1 MIVEHQFGPYFDQD
15 ARVLLL
21 GSFPSLQSRKEQF
34 YYAHSQNRFWKVL
47 AHVFGDEVPQ
57 DLMQKKSFLSHHHLA
72 LWDVI
77 ESCEIVNSED
87 SSIKKARPT
96 DLSLILDSCK
106 IEKIYCLG
114 NTAGRYFKK
123 FHPELAYMMTVLPS
137 TSPANA
143 RYSLDKLI
151 YIYRIISIEG

>member
-1 MIVEHQFGPYFDQD
+1 MLVSHPFEPVYDRYSHI
-15 ARVLLL
+15 LIL
-21 GSFPSLQSRKEQF
+21 GSFPSVRSREQGFF
-34 YYAHSQNRFWKVL
+34 YGHPQNRFWKVL

-106 IEKIYCLG
+106 IERIYCLG

-123 FHPELAYMMTVLPS
+123 FHPELAYMMAVLPS

-143 RYSLDKLI
+143 AYSLEKLI
-151 YIYRIISIEG
+151 ACYKVIL